1 MICIGQFSGNSW
13 GYFEK
18 MEDVSKK
25 NSLFDALISN
35 SSKNI
40 QSDYEDGSSAKR
52 KKTVGQ
58 GQFW

>member
-1 MICIGQFSGNSW
+1 
-13 GYFEK
+13 